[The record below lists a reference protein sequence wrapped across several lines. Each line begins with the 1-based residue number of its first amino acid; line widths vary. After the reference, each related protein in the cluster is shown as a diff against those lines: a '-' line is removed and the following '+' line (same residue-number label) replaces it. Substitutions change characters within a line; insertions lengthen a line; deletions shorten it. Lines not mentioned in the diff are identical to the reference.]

1 MSLYIGKDIHRY
13 DWVHLPIDDEVV
25 NRVEKLSKIEKQANF
40 YQNPMFEWAPGI
52 PILGDI
58 SGNEEEISDE
68 ENPEDDLVEAIVEE
82 IAEE

>member
-1 MSLYIGKDIHRY
+1 
-13 DWVHLPIDDEVV
+13 
-25 NRVEKLSKIEKQANF
+25 
-40 YQNPMFEWAPGI
+40 MFEWAPGI

-58 SGNEEEISDE
+58 SGNEEKISDE